1 MPNWTPKPTVAAGTH
16 VAGQRLAVASSAV
29 SFATAFNSSTNLC
42 TLQVFAA
49 DVYCTT
55 DSTTPS
61 ATNGYQLFAGKVYNW
76 NPITAKYA
84 RFIATSSTSSSIQV
98 AEFIL
103 ADDVNN
109 LSDNSVAKSS
119 SAP

>member
-1 MPNWTPKPTVAAGTH
+1 MPNWTPKPTVSAGTP

-29 SFATAFNSSTNLC
+29 SFSSAFNSATNLVVV
-42 TLQVFAA
+42 QVFTA

-55 DSTTPS
+55 DTTTPS
-61 ATNGYQLFAGKVYNW
+61 ATNGHQLFAGKVYNW
-76 NPITAKYA
+76 NPLTGKYA
-84 RFIATSSTSSSIQV
+84 KFIQVSSSSSIQV
-98 AEFIL
+98 SEFQL

-109 LSDNSVAKSS
+109 FTDNSVAKSS

>member
-1 MPNWTPKPTVAAGTH
+1 MPNWTPKPTVAAGTP
-16 VAGQRLAVASSAV
+16 VAGQRLGVASSAV
-29 SFATAFNSSTNLC
+29 SFATAFNSATNLC
-42 TLQVFAA
+42 TLQVFTA

-55 DSTTPS
+55 DSTVPS

-76 NPITAKYA
+76 NPLTAKYA
-84 RFIATSSTSSSIQV
+84 RFIQVSSSSSIQV
-98 AEFIL
+98 SEFVL
-103 ADDVNN
+103 ANDVPT